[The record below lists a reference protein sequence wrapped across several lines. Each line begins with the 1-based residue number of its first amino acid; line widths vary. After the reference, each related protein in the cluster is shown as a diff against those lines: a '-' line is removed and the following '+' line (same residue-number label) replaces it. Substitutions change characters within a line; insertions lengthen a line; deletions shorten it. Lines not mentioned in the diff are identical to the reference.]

1 MASIEQEEMEAKI
14 YMLQKIMIVEKIELL
29 ESW

>member
-1 MASIEQEEMEAKI
+1 MASIKQEEMESKI
-14 YMLQKIMIVEKIELL
+14 YMLQKIMIVEGIELL

>member
-1 MASIEQEEMEAKI
+1 MANIEQEEMEAKI
-14 YMLQKIMIVEKIELL
+14 YMLQKIMIVERIELL